1 MDPHM
6 TPKTHHG
13 HCECGAVAFTVT
25 GARLAITMCHCAQCR
40 RLSGH
45 HWAATHASWTDV
57 SFRNQVGLTWYK
69 SSAWAKR
76 GFCNRCGASLF
87 YRMNDDDGVG
97 IAAGCIDAPTGFTA
111 GKHIFTRDK
120 GDYYD
125 IAGDAP
131 HIEKF

>member
-1 MDPHM
+1 MS
-6 TPKTHHG
+6 PKTHHG

-57 SFRNQVGLTWYK
+57 SFRN
-69 SSAWAKR
+69 
-76 GFCNRCGASLF
+76 RCGASLF

-97 IAAGCIDAPTGFTA
+97 IAAGCIDAPTDFTA
-111 GKHIFTRDK
+111 GKHIFTSDK